1 MVSKSIK
8 ATSSKSLTSHIPS
21 LLSWFA
27 WISLK
32 TCALF
37 VSMWSW
43 FWWSF
48 VFKLWESKDMC
59 LSVCLCV
66 FMFMYKCMFSKM
78 YAHAHS
84 FEHVL
89 VGMFD
94 YKCTCKWVCV
104 LHKCS
109 WCVHVHV
116 FVGMRTQ
123 ELIDVYWRND
133 LCVRSM
139 YLNYL
144 FFICI
149 CVIVYVHTCL
159 SVIVCLYAYICTC
172 FDSLDIVSLPC
183 VSRNVSI
190 DR

>member
-1 MVSKSIK
+1 M
-8 ATSSKSLTSHIPS
+8 
-21 LLSWFA
+21 
-27 WISLK
+27 
-32 TCALF
+32 
-37 VSMWSW
+37 
-43 FWWSF
+43 
-48 VFKLWESKDMC
+48 
-59 LSVCLCV
+59 
-66 FMFMYKCMFSKM
+66 
-78 YAHAHS
+78 
-84 FEHVL
+84 
-89 VGMFD
+89 
-94 YKCTCKWVCV
+94 
-104 LHKCS
+104 
-109 WCVHVHV
+109 HV